1 MTLNIP
7 NDVVKLESAMV
18 NPPSSISDDDDPPNI
33 SPTPLVFNL
42 NLCRTKPDPKV
53 LLDKAWK
60 LLEPALKSILHEED
74 TDHFSFAE
82 INNAVGKTWWNKSG
96 EALSNLI
103 LEQRVDE
110 EKKKCGSLPLLFIFR
125 DELLQVLSTGN
136 SWGFMLMPFLK
147 RFFPPPFLFMWGFE
161 KLMDERPWEALRM
174 MYDLFCQADLVCHIN
189 NALSSYICQTGEK
202 ILKEE
207 GSSLTEFKAH
217 VDKICFTYFSEDPLL
232 EKTAQKCFEGLGMSV
247 VLPMLDDPFPEE
259 MLELGSS
266 VPLPT
271 SHWLPRLNLGHVAFG
286 CFFTLTIRDYELFS
300 PSSGRAYSARGHDRL
315 SPSID
320 EIAVCYLFF
329 LPTLPIPPIGNQET
343 ANESD
348 LAPPPI
354 RCSISDGEETDTDHD
369 AEYPND
375 VVNLE
380 SAMVNPPPNI
390 SPALTSDPKVYLD
403 DAWKFLKP
411 ALTSILDEED
421 TDHFSFAKIYQVS
434 SCCFEN
440 KVGEALFKL
449 IVEECGA
456 YISTTLESLAV
467 HCNDDDDDPSLL
479 LLPLEKF
486 WLEYGEKF
494 KLICSIGG
502 VLDILTDLSFS
513 RLGKSVNLSLLK
525 NLMLML
531 NGSVSRELRFLE
543 KPFLDSTAEFY
554 AAEAKQVLEQ
564 SSDLPRYLKHVDVPF
579 LLFPTYQRVGE
590 EKKKCKSLPL
600 FSRLQDELLEVVNRE
615 LLGVHACAILE
626 KGFEK
631 LMDDRNF
638 EEGAVCF
645 TICHVHPNDSF
656 ENTFLR
662 FWRENTFCGFG
673 GKTRFAVLAGKH
685 VLRFWRE
692 NTFCGFG
699 GKTRFAVLAGKHVL
713 RFWRENTFCGF
724 GGKTRFAV
732 LAGKHVL
739 RFWREN
745 TFCGF
750 GGKTRFAVL
759 AGKHV
764 LRFWRE
770 NTFCGFGGKTRFAVL
785 AGKHV
790 LRFWREN
797 TFCDGETNRPEL
809 SRMYDLFS
817 QADLVGHINDALS
830 SYICKTG
837 EKILKEEA
845 SSLAEFKARVDKICF
860 RYFHDDPLLEKTVQ
874 TCFEGLGMSF
884 VPTEEMLELGSS
896 GPFPTSHWCF

>member
-1 MTLNIP
+1 MPHTNSATLP
-7 NDVVKLESAMV
+7 
-18 NPPSSISDDDDPPNI
+18 DPTG
-33 SPTPLVFNL
+33 PTATSRPL
-42 NLCRTKPDPKV
+42 NLPIIVPRRTFIERIEISSAAYYFII
-53 LLDKAWK
+53 LAFSNG
-60 LLEPALKSILHEED
+60 EHQSILIEIS
-74 TDHFSFAE
+74 SFKRSHHTQ
-82 INNAVGKTWWNKSG
+82 IH
-96 EALSNLI
+96 
-103 LEQRVDE
+103 
-110 EKKKCGSLPLLFIFR
+110 
-125 DELLQVLSTGN
+125 LQ
-136 SWGFMLMPFLK
+136 
-147 RFFPPPFLFMWGFE
+147 
-161 KLMDERPWEALRM
+161 
-174 MYDLFCQADLVCHIN
+174 
-189 NALSSYICQTGEK
+189 
-202 ILKEE
+202 
-207 GSSLTEFKAH
+207 
-217 VDKICFTYFSEDPLL
+217 
-232 EKTAQKCFEGLGMSV
+232 
-247 VLPMLDDPFPEE
+247 
-259 MLELGSS
+259 
-266 VPLPT
+266 
-271 SHWLPRLNLGHVAFG
+271 
-286 CFFTLTIRDYELFS
+286 
-300 PSSGRAYSARGHDRL
+300 SARGHDRL

-390 SPALTSDPKVYLD
+390 SPAVRLTSDPKVYLD

-486 WLEYGEKF
+486 WLEYEKF
-494 KLICSIGG
+494 GIW
-502 VLDILTDLSFS
+502 VLSFYPQS
-513 RLGKSVNLSLLK
+513 SSWPLKFVTRLGKSVNLSLLK

-564 SSDLPRYLKHVDVPF
+564 SSDLPRYLKHVD
-579 LLFPTYQRVGE
+579 QRVGE

-626 KGFEK
+626 K
-631 LMDDRNF
+631 
-638 EEGAVCF
+638 
-645 TICHVHPNDSF
+645 
-656 ENTFLR
+656 
-662 FWRENTFCGFG
+662 
-673 GKTRFAVLAGKH
+673 
-685 VLRFWRE
+685 
-692 NTFCGFG
+692 
-699 GKTRFAVLAGKHVL
+699 
-713 RFWRENTFCGF
+713 
-724 GGKTRFAV
+724 
-732 LAGKHVL
+732 
-739 RFWREN
+739 
-745 TFCGF
+745 
-750 GGKTRFAVL
+750 
-759 AGKHV
+759 
-764 LRFWRE
+764 
-770 NTFCGFGGKTRFAVL
+770 
-785 AGKHV
+785 
-790 LRFWREN
+790 
-797 TFCDGETNRPEL
+797 
-809 SRMYDLFS
+809 
-817 QADLVGHINDALS
+817 ADLVGHINDALS

>member
-1 MTLNIP
+1 
-7 NDVVKLESAMV
+7 MV

-82 INNAVGKTWWNKSG
+82 INN
-96 EALSNLI
+96 
-103 LEQRVDE
+103 QRVDE

-300 PSSGRAYSARGHDRL
+300 PSSGRAYSGTPGIHACAILEKADLVGHISNALSSYICKTGEKILKEEGSSLAEFKTHVYKIWFTYFSEDPLLEKTVQKCFEGLGMFVSPDVSPLLDPSAEELLELGKAQGLFRRVIGVLTRVFVYKFSLLLVALSYARGHDRL

-486 WLEYGEKF
+486 WLEYG
-494 KLICSIGG
+494 
-502 VLDILTDLSFS
+502 
-513 RLGKSVNLSLLK
+513 KSVNLSLLK

-579 LLFPTYQRVGE
+579 LLFPTYVD
-590 EKKKCKSLPL
+590 
-600 FSRLQDELLEVVNRE
+600 SRMSCLKLSTGNSW
-615 LLGVHACAILE
+615 
-626 KGFEK
+626 GFM
-631 LMDDRNF
+631 L
-638 EEGAVCF
+638 V
-645 TICHVHPNDSF
+645 P
-656 ENTFLR
+656 FLKR
-662 FWRENTFCGFG
+662 
-673 GKTRFAVLAGKH
+673 
-685 VLRFWRE
+685 VLR
-692 NTFCGFG
+692 
-699 GKTRFAVLAGKHVL
+699 
-713 RFWRENTFCGF
+713 
-724 GGKTRFAV
+724 
-732 LAGKHVL
+732 
-739 RFWREN
+739 
-745 TFCGF
+745 
-750 GGKTRFAVL
+750 
-759 AGKHV
+759 
-764 LRFWRE
+764 
-770 NTFCGFGGKTRFAVL
+770 
-785 AGKHV
+785 
-790 LRFWREN
+790 
-797 TFCDGETNRPEL
+797 
-809 SRMYDLFS
+809 S
-817 QADLVGHINDALS
+817 
-830 SYICKTG
+830 
-837 EKILKEEA
+837 
-845 SSLAEFKARVDKICF
+845 
-860 RYFHDDPLLEKTVQ
+860 
-874 TCFEGLGMSF
+874 
-884 VPTEEMLELGSS
+884 
-896 GPFPTSHWCF
+896 